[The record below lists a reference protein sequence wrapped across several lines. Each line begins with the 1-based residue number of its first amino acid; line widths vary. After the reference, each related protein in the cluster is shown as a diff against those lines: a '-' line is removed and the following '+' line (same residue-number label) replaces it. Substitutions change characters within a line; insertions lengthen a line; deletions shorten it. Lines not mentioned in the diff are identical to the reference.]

1 LHKIGRFA
9 EEETLMREI
18 DVDTLADQLAEG
30 GVLVDVRTPQ
40 EYAEVHVPGAVLLPL
55 DELSG
60 RLAELDKE
68 QPLYVICRSGHR
80 SAAVC
85 EALEPLG
92 YDAVNVTGGTI
103 AWVRAGL
110 PYGQGH

>member
-1 LHKIGRFA
+1 
-9 EEETLMREI
+9 MRQI
-18 DVDTLADQLAEG
+18 DVDALADELAQG
-30 GVLVDVRTPQ
+30 AVLIDVRTPQ
-40 EYAEVHVPGAVLLPL
+40 EYAEVHVPGAVLVPM
-55 DELSG
+55 DELSV
-60 RLAELDKE
+60 RLPDLDVD

-92 YDAVNVTGGTI
+92 YDAVNISGGTS

-110 PYGQGH
+110 PYEQGQ

>member
-1 LHKIGRFA
+1 MR
-9 EEETLMREI
+9 EVDVETLSGML
-18 DVDTLADQLAEG
+18 DDGAA
-30 GVLVDVRTPQ
+30 LVDVRTPQ
-40 EYAEVHVPGAVLLPL
+40 EYAEVHVPGAVLVPI
-55 DELSG
+55 DELPA
-60 RLAELDKE
+60 RLPELDRE
-68 QPLYVICRSGHR
+68 QPLYLICRSGHR

-110 PYGQGH
+110 PYEQGL

>member
-1 LHKIGRFA
+1 MHKIGTRN
-9 EEETLMREI
+9 EEDRMREI
-18 DVDTLADQLAEG
+18 DVDTLAGALAEG
-30 GVLVDVRTPQ
+30 AVLVDVRTPQ
-40 EYAEVHVPGAVLLPL
+40 EYAEVHVPGAVLVPL
-55 DELSG
+55 DELPG
-60 RLAELDKE
+60 HLAEVDGA

-103 AWVRAGL
+103 AWVRAGH
-110 PYGQGH
+110 PFEQGL